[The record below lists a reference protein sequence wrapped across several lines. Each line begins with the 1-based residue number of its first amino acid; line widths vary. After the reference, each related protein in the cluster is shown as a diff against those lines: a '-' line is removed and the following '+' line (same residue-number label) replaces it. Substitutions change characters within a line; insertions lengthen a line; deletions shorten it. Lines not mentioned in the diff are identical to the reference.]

1 VNDVPPLHE
10 QKSQLTS
17 SSVASMEKLQAKGSL
32 QIWAEQSEQ
41 SKKKTK
47 VKNSRV
53 LLRECKIVDLL
64 IGNNIRVDYDI

>member
-1 VNDVPPLHE
+1 MNDVPSTHE

-47 VKNSRV
+47 VTYSRV
-53 LLRECKIVDLL
+53 LLRECEMVDLL
-64 IGNNIRVDYDI
+64 IGNIILGDNYI